1 MDPRAGAQNT
11 VQQNADGSIML
22 FSL

>member
-11 VQQNADGSIML
+11 VQQNADGSTML